1 MGRISLGIEYDGAS
15 VHGWQRQ
22 KDVASVQEYLEKAL
36 TVIANKPII
45 VFCAGRTDAGVH
57 ATGQI
62 VHFDSDVERPERA
75 WTLGI
80 NANMPDTIAVTWA
93 KPVSD
98 DFHARFSAT
107 HRRYRYV
114 IYNSRMRP
122 AILHNGVTHEYRE
135 LDAEKMHEAAQA
147 LVGEHDFTT
156 FRASLCQS
164 KTPHRTVSSVS
175 VHRQGRYV
183 VLDIRANAFLHHMVR
198 NITGSLLCIGA
209 GEQPVDW
216 MAHLLTLK
224 DRAKAA
230 TTAKPNGLYLVDVTY
245 PEHFGIPKSP
255 LGPLFLPES

>member
-1 MGRISLGIEYDGAS
+1 MGRIALGIEYDGAS

-122 AILHNGVTHEYRE
+122 AILHNGVT
-135 LDAEKMHEAAQA
+135 
-147 LVGEHDFTT
+147 
-156 FRASLCQS
+156 
-164 KTPHRTVSSVS
+164 VSYT
-175 VHRQGRYV
+175 H
-183 VLDIRANAFLHHMVR
+183 
-198 NITGSLLCIGA
+198 
-209 GEQPVDW
+209 
-216 MAHLLTLK
+216 LTLP
-224 DRAKAA
+224 
-230 TTAKPNGLYLVDVTY
+230 TTPYV
-245 PEHFGIPKSP
+245 
-255 LGPLFLPES
+255 

>member
-1 MGRISLGIEYDGAS
+1 MGRIALGIEYDGAS

-98 DFHARFSAT
+98 DFHARFDALEREYTFRLLVRRAPSA
-107 HRRYRYV
+107 
-114 IYNSRMRP
+114 
-122 AILHNGVTHEYRE
+122 
-135 LDAEKMHEAAQA
+135 HEAG
-147 LVGEHDFTT
+147 LVW
-156 FRASLCQS
+156 QVS
-164 KTPHRTVSSVS
+164 KP
-175 VHRQGRYV
+175 
-183 VLDIRANAFLHHMVR
+183 LDIDAMRE
-198 NITGSLLCIGA
+198 GA
-209 GEQPVDW
+209 TPVSYT
-216 MAHLLTLK
+216 HLTLP
-224 DRAKAA
+224 
-230 TTAKPNGLYLVDVTY
+230 TICSV
-245 PEHFGIPKSP
+245 
-255 LGPLFLPES
+255 